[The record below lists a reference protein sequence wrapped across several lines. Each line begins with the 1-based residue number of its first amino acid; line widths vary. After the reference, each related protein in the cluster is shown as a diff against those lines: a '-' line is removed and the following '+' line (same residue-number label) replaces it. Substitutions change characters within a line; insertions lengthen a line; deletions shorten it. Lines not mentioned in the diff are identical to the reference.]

1 MNLNRMTHILNLK
14 PIKLGRICMLLIVF
28 MSNLTFGQV
37 NNEADLKKQ
46 AEKDFENEDYNL
58 AYKLYA
64 QLVSLY
70 PKDPEY
76 NYRLGVCM
84 LYTEPDKKKPYSY
97 LKIATSNP
105 KDAPKDAKFYLA
117 KTYHVNYKF
126 DEAIK
131 LYLEYKQIG
140 SSASI
145 KKLQVDREIEACKN
159 GKRLL
164 SNLSDLVVISKKQ
177 LNEADYFRSY
187 DVKEI
192 GGKLLVK
199 PDDFKSSMDKR
210 KKEKS
215 VIYLPR
221 NGERVYYSSFG
232 ESGDK
237 GRDIYFVN
245 KLPNGSW
252 SKPQAMPG
260 PVNTE
265 YDEDFPF
272 LHPNGKTLYFSSK
285 GHNSMGGYDV
295 FKTTYNSQTQTWSK
309 PINLEFPINSPDDD
323 ILFVTDSLEKLA
335 FFSTGRY
342 SPYGKI
348 DVLKISTERR
358 PMDFAFLKGTV
369 VKEEVTQS
377 LKSKITVKNMANGE
391 IVGTYQAQDNG
402 DYVMDIPN
410 GGKFLF
416 TVETPG
422 LPTQSEGV
430 QIPIAYSLKP
440 YKQLISYDN
449 KKLKIINYFD
459 GQIADENYSVM
470 LDLIERKAKL
480 EINENEPYNNA
491 LKNQS
496 GVINDNVN
504 SVSTTK
510 PVITE
515 DNSAPKNNTNI
526 NVTNDQLLS
535 MAKMDAKEAG
545 DEAKK
550 LKQEA
555 QDAFGLATQKTAEA
569 VELEKKANE
578 ELAIANSIKDA
589 DKKNIEVE
597 KANNLKNEAKIAT
610 DVANTATNMAKKLE
624 VDANLK
630 QKESDLT
637 NQYISELETITKN
650 KNNKEAL
657 VKLEKIQ
664 KELDDLS
671 KQKNQ
676 SDELFESLKAE
687 SVLKEAELANSETK
701 TNGILR
707 DINNIKNEN
716 NILETDLANETDK
729 SIKENI
735 ASQIRE
741 LKNDIELKN
750 KELETNNLKIDNLK
764 NEVDGIK
771 KEIEVAAKILN
782 EKTDNIVSN
791 PNESSNYTE
800 GAVISNSTTANSNPE
815 NSKITYNVLNQK
827 YADAVSSTPVNKNEI
842 NIQNTALKNYN
853 NDIASLIVTDKV
865 AIGKAT
871 DANEKKL
878 LNEEIKKLEKLKS
891 DNDKAIVSNANK
903 LKELDSKTIVNN
915 TVNPIENTTS
925 VNTTSVESTTQN
937 PINPVTSLLNEADLL
952 SNKAIEQRK
961 EAKTKSGIEKE
972 NLIKQANENEKLSI
986 NKKIEAASF
995 VEKDNKST
1003 FDTHL
1008 KEIENLQKLSDGKSN
1023 ENITQAKKLSNDAQ
1037 LFFKEAEKLRN
1048 EAINNSSSSAKLGG
1062 LNNAEEKESE
1072 GLLKQ
1077 EKSLQLLLKENPE
1090 YKNENQP
1097 IVNSNNTS
1105 DSSKNPVNINPNNIP
1120 VDNTSAIS
1128 NVNNE
1133 NANRI
1138 NDEATKLKLGLNN
1151 DSENNLKTFNSYLN
1165 SEAISL
1171 KEQAISKIDEAL
1183 NEDKEISNQLD
1194 NVVKLSTSKSP
1205 ENEINQKK
1213 IADLTT
1219 ESEKL
1224 NDDAFKLRQSAKSKS
1239 GAEKD
1244 KDIASAKSLETEA
1257 ISKKISVATSQ
1268 EKLNSNTFNTN
1279 KKSLEELQL
1288 LTKGKDLP
1296 ELSKVET
1303 QVKECDLLFSKAKN
1317 LRQEANGYPT
1327 DAAKLGGIGNAEE
1340 KENAAI
1346 AKQDAL
1352 LNSYKKYFPDYDM
1365 TKNNAS
1371 DGNAAVNDKLNET
1384 KEIINSNNQTH
1395 VDGLEIFASANE
1407 KEFKSR
1413 MLSLGTQLTND
1424 QVVLK
1429 TKAQASYKRSKE
1441 LLLKANGSIDLLAKK
1456 DLLIEANKNG
1466 QDAINLL
1473 TQISGTKGSLSTSTV
1488 VVNPKDVAIN
1498 STTVATNNSS
1508 PITNTVS
1515 TIAENTS
1522 PSTNTTT
1529 AVSTKTTSP
1538 VSTNTASITST
1549 NTVSAVTTNTTSI
1562 SSVNTDTKT
1571 SQGNISNTGDGTTKL
1586 KTELNNVNE
1595 NNLKTFNAYINSEAI
1610 TLKDEA
1616 HSKIDDALAQDKIIL
1631 NQLNDIDELA
1641 KKTQSTGTLN
1651 QQTIFDLSTES
1662 EKLNDEAF
1670 KLRKLAA
1677 TKTGEDKDKDL
1688 ASAKSLE
1695 ASAVV
1700 KKIDAA
1706 SKQKQ
1711 LNFATFEANQKSLGD
1726 LKAMAVGKNIN
1737 ELGTADMQMNEADL
1751 FFNKAKNLREEANGY
1766 PTDAAKL
1773 GGYGNAEEKE
1783 NIAIAKQEAL
1793 LSVYKKYFSN
1803 YIAKQPSITNEN
1815 PEVQSKTIEAKKSID
1830 DNIQKHNSGLETLA
1844 KANEIEFQNRIST
1857 LPITINANQTSLK
1870 TKAELAYKKS
1880 KDLLVKANQTADAF
1894 QKRNLLI
1901 SSNQNGQEAINLLN
1915 QILGNTPVTNIIN
1928 PVINNKPITD
1938 NTPVVNNKPIT
1949 DNNPIINNK
1958 PKNENNP
1965 AVNNKVVK
1973 LKVEGLE
1980 VITTN
1985 AYSANKPIPIDEK
1998 IQDGLVFK
2006 VQIGAFKQPLPN
2018 GTFKGLTPIIAQSTP
2033 SGYLRYMAGNF
2044 EKYEGANA
2052 VKNDLKNL
2060 GYNDAFVVA
2069 YFNGVRVNLNEGVE
2083 KARAAGQVI
2092 VQNSNT
2098 SAGLTSNNN
2107 VPKNAVVQ
2115 NTRVVSDSN
2124 PVEVTKELEQINGL
2138 LFTVQIGVY
2147 SKEVTR
2153 SQLSNL
2159 RPIYTEKL
2167 PNGLYRYTAGI
2178 YNQPVKLLEDKQK
2191 VINLGVK
2198 DAFVSAYFNAKRIP
2212 FADGKKMQSE
2222 GQNVKMEIENPIIF
2236 PIGNSNLNS
2245 EISPSNTNTLSNI
2258 SNTIVVTPINIT
2270 PIVEPFKNGITTGP
2284 KPTPE
2289 NGVKTDDVGISY
2301 KVQIGAYKNQ
2311 VPNDVAAKFLN
2322 IKTWPVNSTILN
2334 GLYIY
2339 NIGNFNGLSFAK
2351 KLRDEAVSVGINDAF
2366 ITVYKDGKKL
2376 YGNEATQYLSK

>member
-14 PIKLGRICMLLIVF
+14 PIKLGCICMLLIVF
-28 MSNLTFGQV
+28 MSNLSFGQV
-37 NNEADLKKQ
+37 SNEADLKKQ

-70 PKDPEY
+70 PKEPEY

-199 PDDFKSSMDKR
+199 PDDFKSSVDKR

-221 NGERVYYSSFG
+221 NSERVYYSSFG

-252 SKPQAMPG
+252 SKPQVMPG

-265 YDEDFPF
+265 YDEDYPF

-285 GHNSMGGYDV
+285 GHNSMGGYDI
-295 FKTTYNSQTQTWSK
+295 FKTNYDSQTQTWSK
-309 PINLEFPINSPDDD
+309 PTNLEFPINSPDDD

-410 GGKFLF
+410 GGKFIF

-504 SVSTTK
+504 SVNTTK

-515 DNSAPKNNTNI
+515 DNTTPKNNTNK

-535 MAKMDAKEAG
+535 MAKTDAKEAG

-597 KANNLKNEAKIAT
+597 KANNLKDDAKIAT

-637 NQYISELETITKN
+637 NQYISELEAITKN

-701 TNGILR
+701 TNNILR

-716 NILETDLANETDK
+716 SILETDLANETDK

-735 ASQIRE
+735 VSQIRE
-741 LKNDIELKN
+741 LKNDIEIKN
-750 KELETNNLKIDNLK
+750 KELEVNNLKIDKLK
-764 NEVDGIK
+764 NEVDGIR

-782 EKTDNIVSN
+782 EKTDNTASN
-791 PNESSNYTE
+791 QNENSKYTE
-800 GAVISNSTTANSNPE
+800 GAVISNSTTTNSN
-815 NSKITYNVLNQK
+815 SKMTYNELNQK
-827 YADAVSSTPVNKNEI
+827 YADVVSSTPVNKNEI
-842 NIQNTALKNYN
+842 NSQNKALNNYN
-853 NDIASLIVTDKV
+853 NDIASLIVIDEA
-865 AIGKAT
+865 AIGKAK

-878 LNEEIKKLEKLKS
+878 LKDEIKKLEKLKS
-891 DNDKAIVSNANK
+891 DNDKAIVINSNK

-915 TVNPIENTTS
+915 NNNPIENTTS
-925 VNTTSVESTTQN
+925 INSNSVEPTLQN
-937 PINPVTSLLNEADLL
+937 SINTVTSLLNEADLL

-961 EAKTKSGIEKE
+961 EAKTKTGNEKE
-972 NLIKQANENEKLSI
+972 DLIKQASENEKLSI
-986 NKKIEAASF
+986 NKKIEASTF
-995 VEKDNKST
+995 IEKNNKST
-1003 FDTHL
+1003 FDTNL
-1008 KEIENLQKLSDGKSN
+1008 KEIENLQKLSDGKTN
-1023 ENITQAKKLSNDAQ
+1023 DNISQAKTLSNDAQ
-1037 LFFKEAEKLRN
+1037 LIFKEAKKLRN
-1048 EAINNSSSSAKLGG
+1048 EANSISSGSAKLGG
-1062 LNNAEEKESE
+1062 LSNAEEKETA

-1077 EKSLQLLLKENPE
+1077 EKSLQLLLKENPT
-1090 YKNENQP
+1090 YKNETEQ
-1097 IVNSNNTS
+1097 IVNTNNSS
-1105 DSSKNPVNINPNNIP
+1105 DSSKNTVNINPNNIP
-1120 VDNTSAIS
+1120 IPNTNTITNS
-1128 NVNNE
+1128 NND
-1133 NANRI
+1133 NANKI
-1138 NDEATKLKLGLNN
+1138 TDEATKLKLGLNN
-1151 DSENNLKTFNSYLN
+1151 NSENNLKTFNSYLN

-1171 KEQAISKIDEAL
+1171 KEQAINKIDEAL
-1183 NEDKEISNQLD
+1183 NEDKIISNQLD
-1194 NVVKLSTSKSP
+1194 NVVKLSTSNTA
-1205 ENEINQKK
+1205 ENEISLKV
-1213 IADLTT
+1213 IADLTS
-1219 ESEKL
+1219 EAEKL

-1239 GAEKD
+1239 GTEKE
-1244 KDIASAKSLETEA
+1244 KDIASAKLLEAEA
-1257 ISKKISVATSQ
+1257 ISKKISAAKNQ
-1268 EKLNSNTFNTN
+1268 EKLNFNTFNAN

-1288 LTKGKDLP
+1288 LAKGKDLP
-1296 ELSKVET
+1296 ELNKVDT
-1303 QVKECDLLFSKAKN
+1303 QVKDCDLLFSKAKN
-1317 LRQEANGYPT
+1317 LRQEANGYST

-1352 LNSYKKYFPDYDM
+1352 LNAYKKYFPDYDL
-1365 TKNNAS
+1365 TKNRAS
-1371 DGNAAVNDKLNET
+1371 DGNAAVNGKLNET
-1384 KEIINSNNQTH
+1384 KNTINSNNQKH
-1395 VDGLEIFASANE
+1395 IEGLEIFASANE
-1407 KEFKSR
+1407 KEFKNR
-1413 MLSLGTQLTND
+1413 ILSMGTQLTND

-1429 TKAQASYKRSKE
+1429 AKAQASYKRSKE
-1441 LLLKANGSIDLLAKK
+1441 LLIQANNSTDPFTKK
-1456 DLLIEANKNG
+1456 DILIEVNKKG
-1466 QDAINLL
+1466 QDAINIL
-1473 TQISGTKGSLSTSTV
+1473 TQISGNKSTISTSTLG
-1488 VVNPKDVAIN
+1488 VNPNDIAIN
-1498 STTVATNNSS
+1498 STTVTTNNSS
-1508 PITNTVS
+1508 PTTNTVS
-1515 TIAENTS
+1515 STPKNTAPTSNTI
-1522 PSTNTTT
+1522 TT
-1529 AVSTKTTSP
+1529 VFTKTTSP
-1538 VSTNTASITST
+1538 VSTNTTTSVSNNTTSIIST
-1549 NTVSAVTTNTTSI
+1549 NTVNATTNNTTSI
-1562 SSVNTDTKT
+1562 SSVKTDTKT
-1571 SQGNISNTGDGTTKL
+1571 SQVNDNNTGDGTTKL
-1586 KTELNNVNE
+1586 KAGLNNVNE
-1595 NNLKTFNAYINSEAI
+1595 NNLKTFNAYTNSEAI
-1610 TLKDEA
+1610 SLKEEA
-1616 HSKIDDALAQDKIIL
+1616 YSKINSALAQDKIIL
-1631 NQLNDIDELA
+1631 NQLNEIDELA
-1641 KKTQSTGTLN
+1641 KKTQSTETLS
-1651 QQTIFDLSTES
+1651 QQAIFDLSIEA

-1677 TKTGEDKDKDL
+1677 TKTGEDKENDL
-1688 ASAKSLE
+1688 SKAKSLE
-1695 ASAVV
+1695 ASAVA
-1700 KKIDAA
+1700 KKIDASA
-1706 SKQKQ
+1706 KQKQ
-1711 LNFATFEANQKSLGD
+1711 FNFATFEANQKSLLD

-1751 FFNKAKNLREEANGY
+1751 FFNKANNLREEANGY

-1783 NIAIAKQEAL
+1783 NIALAKQEAL

-1803 YIAKQPSITNEN
+1803 YIAKQPSIANEN
-1815 PEVQSKTIEAKKSID
+1815 PEVKSKTIEAKKNID

-1844 KANEIEFQNRIST
+1844 KANEIEFQNRIAT
-1857 LPITINANQTSLK
+1857 LPVIINVKQTSLK
-1870 TKAELAYKKS
+1870 TKAEIAYKKS
-1880 KDLLVKANQTADAF
+1880 KDLLIKANQTTDSF
-1894 QKRNLLI
+1894 QKRDLLI
-1901 SSNQNGQEAINLLN
+1901 SSNQNAQEAINLLN
-1915 QILGNTPVTNIIN
+1915 QIMGNTPVTIAIN
-1928 PVINNKPITD
+1928 PPTNTTTVNVNPNPNPNINNKPI
-1938 NTPVVNNKPIT
+1938 
-1949 DNNPIINNK
+1949 
-1958 PKNENNP
+1958 NENNP
-1965 AVNNKVVK
+1965 TAINKIVK

-1985 AYSANKPIPIDEK
+1985 AYSVDKPIPIDEK
-1998 IQDGLVFK
+1998 IQEGLVFK

-2018 GTFKGLTPIIAQSTP
+2018 GTFKGLKPVIAQSTP
-2033 SGYLRYMAGNF
+2033 SGYIRYMAGNF
-2044 EKYEGANA
+2044 EKYESANA
-2052 VKNDLKNL
+2052 IKNDLKNL

-2069 YFNGVRVNLNEGVE
+2069 YFNGVRVNLNDGVE
-2083 KARAAGQVI
+2083 KARAAGQTI
-2092 VQNSNT
+2092 AQNSNA

-2107 VPKNAVVQ
+2107 IPKNPVVQ
-2115 NTRVVSDSN
+2115 NIKVVSDNN
-2124 PVEVTKELEQINGL
+2124 PAEVTKELEQIKGL

-2178 YNQPVKLLEDKQK
+2178 YNQSVKLLEDKQK
-2191 VINLGVK
+2191 VVNLGVK

-2212 FADGKKMQSE
+2212 FADGKKMQTE
-2222 GQNVKMEIENPIIF
+2222 NQNVKMEIENPIIF
-2236 PIGNSNLNS
+2236 PNSSGNLNS
-2245 EISPSNTNTLSNI
+2245 EIAPTKTNTLSNN
-2258 SNTIVVTPINIT
+2258 SNTIVVAPINST
-2270 PIVEPFKNGITTGP
+2270 PLVEPFKNGVNTGP
-2284 KPTPE
+2284 TPTLE

-2322 IKTWPVNSTILN
+2322 IKTWPVNNTILN

-2339 NIGNFNGLSFAK
+2339 NIGNFNGVTFAK